1 MNMKYRK
8 VQITGLALALTMVMQ
23 PALAEVTHRQP
34 NEHNTI
40 TFVSNEAWQPED
52 FVNGTT
58 IPASYINDTVI
69 TLDGKEQELAW
80 AGALE
85 VNVPLS
91 YGKIEQA
98 SLKALYSDD
107 EVFIRVR
114 WADASPDR
122 EHHPWV
128 WDETSQAYVASP
140 QVEDSV
146 MLSFEAG
153 CEWTPSLLG
162 GYMYDFDAW
171 HWLAA
176 RSDPLGQAVDLYGN
190 VQDRAMRNPDF
201 YRFESRVREDD
212 WVMKFTENHDVDFNA
227 AWDELDRVYMKQP
240 VTPVLYL
247 RAVPDGGPNY
257 PSFARQLPAPTGIPS
272 DKAQTFPQY
281 SPLKLEGG
289 AGEVGAKG
297 HWQDGYWTVEFRRIR
312 LTPARA
318 IFDTLF
324 NRLVQFSVHVFDQ
337 TEAIDEASESGRLF
351 LRFLPDDLDEE
362 QLLVKE

>member
-1 MNMKYRK
+1 MKNK
-8 VQITGLALALTMVMQ
+8 NTCITIFTLVWLSL
-23 PALAEVTHRQP
+23 
-34 NEHNTI
+34 
-40 TFVSNEAWQPED
+40 AWQPVQAEITERQRNAHNRVIFVSD
-52 FVNGTT
+52 DPWGPENFVNGTT
-58 IPASYINDTVI
+58 IPASYMSVAEI
-69 TLDGKEQELAW
+69 TLDGKDDEAAW
-80 AGALE
+80 ATALE
-85 VNVPLS
+85 VHLPLS
-91 YGKIEQA
+91 YGKVEEA
-98 SLKALYSDD
+98 SLKALYTDD

-114 WADASPDR
+114 WPDATPDR

-128 WDETSQAYVASP
+128 WDESRQAYVSGP

-190 VQDRAMRNPDF
+190 VQDRKMRNPDF
-201 YRFESRVREDD
+201 QRFDSRVQEDD
-212 WVMKFTENHDVDFNA
+212 WVMKFTENHDVDLNA
-227 AWDELDRVYMKQP
+227 PWDEMDRVYMKQQ
-240 VTPVLYL
+240 VNSVLYL

-257 PSFARQLPAPTGIPS
+257 PDFARQLPAPTGTPA
-272 DKAQTFPQY
+272 DKTKTHPQFT
-281 SPLKLEGG
+281 PVRLEGG
-289 AGEVGAKG
+289 AGEVGASG
-297 HWQDGYWTVEFRRIR
+297 HWEDGFWTVEFRRDR

-337 TEAIDEASESGRLF
+337 TEAIDESSESGRLF
-351 LRFLPDDLDEE
+351 LRFLPDELSEN
-362 QLLVKE
+362 QLLVKD

>member
-1 MNMKYRK
+1 MK
-8 VQITGLALALTMVMQ
+8 QQQAIITGLAISLM
-23 PALAEVTHRQP
+23 ALAFTPVQAEVMHRNP
-34 NEHNTI
+34 NEFTEI
-40 TFVSNEAWQPED
+40 TFVSDEAWQPDD

-58 IPASYINDTVI
+58 IPAIYYNGASIK
-69 TLDGKEQELAW
+69 LDGKEAEPEW
-80 AGALE
+80 ASALE
-85 VNVPLS
+85 VELPLS
-91 YGKIEQA
+91 YGRVKGA
-98 SLKALYSDD
+98 SLKALYTDD

-114 WADASPDR
+114 WPDATPQR
-122 EHHPWV
+122 EHHPWL
-128 WDETSQAYVASP
+128 WDEERQAYVEGS

-171 HWLAA
+171 HWMAA

-190 VQDRAMRNPDF
+190 VQDREMRNPDF
-201 YRFESRVREDD
+201 HRFESRVQQDD

-227 AWDELDRVYMKQP
+227 AWDELNRVYMKQS

-257 PSFARQLPAPTGIPS
+257 PSFARQIPAPDGVPVDKTRPYPQFIPL
-272 DKAQTFPQY
+272 Q
-281 SPLKLEGG
+281 LEGG

-297 HWQDGYWTVEFRRIR
+297 HWEDGYWTVEFRRDR

-351 LRFLPDDLDEE
+351 LRFMPDQLNEQ